1 MDFLIFPVKSW
12 RGIDKRNLP
21 KKATKN
27 QLKGIKKAKEYR
39 RKRVQ
44 ASDEGFVPINHD
56 YIPGQAND
64 EVNHVVRQEEVS
76 AKFDTSNTNSEQWRV
91 GRRVVELG
99 TLADGLKGCKLCG
112 QPLHLTNC
120 VAEKKFGLAHI
131 LQVKCMNPE
140 CNLVNDVPTG
150 SKHVT
155 PNGGQAWDVYTILAA
170 GN

>member
-1 MDFLIFPVKSW
+1 ME
-12 RGIDKRNLP
+12 RNRQGKFS
-21 KKATKN
+21 KKGRKN
-27 QLKGIKKAKEYR
+27 QLKGIKKAAEYR

-44 ASDEGFVPINHD
+44 ASDEGFVPIDHD

-64 EVNHVVRQEEVS
+64 VVNHVVRQEEVS
-76 AKFDTSNTNSEQWRV
+76 AGFDTSNTDSEQWRV

-99 TLADGLKGCKLCG
+99 ALADGLKGCELCG

-155 PNGGQAWDVYTILAA
+155 PNGGQAWDVNTKLAA